1 MPHEWN
7 SLLENGLEHVF
18 NLISLLV
25 LLNVLLCADNIIG
38 PTFVSSFSRCTLFF
52 HFILNKKLC
61 YVMLCYRWPRA
72 ASHCRHV
79 LSACVEFVLAQF
91 VWRIFPN
98 NSFLFCHNDD
108 HFRTIAAS
116 GSGATETL
124 TSSEAASVKGVT
136 SNKLLLFV
144 LLFMFAGSKC
154 RCKLVLS

>member
-1 MPHEWN
+1 MSYCVQIISLGQPL
-7 SLLENGLEHVF
+7 SLLF
-18 NLISLLV
+18 QDV
-25 LLNVLLCADNIIG
+25 LYFVILSWIKNYVWLC
-38 PTFVSSFSRCTLFF
+38 S
-52 HFILNKKLC
+52 
-61 YVMLCYRWPRA
+61 RWPRA

-98 NSFLFCHNDD
+98 NYFLFCHNDD

-136 SNKLLLFV
+136 SNKLSLFV

-154 RCKLVLS
+154 KCKLVLS